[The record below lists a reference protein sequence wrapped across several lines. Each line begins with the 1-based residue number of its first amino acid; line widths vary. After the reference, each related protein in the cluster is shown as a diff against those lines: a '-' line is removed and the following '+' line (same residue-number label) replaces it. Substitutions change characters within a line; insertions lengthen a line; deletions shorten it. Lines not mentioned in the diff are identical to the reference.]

1 MTPKQHIRKI
11 YPMSHCFIRYDGTY
25 GVFVGD
31 GRIFILGN
39 GGTSVLAWD
48 DALYNIQQD
57 VLRKLEQ

>member
-1 MTPKQHIRKI
+1 
-11 YPMSHCFIRYDGTY
+11 MSHCFIRYDGTY

-48 DALYNIQQD
+48 DAWYNIQQD